1 MSGLQTIQAVG
12 NGLQVAFDTLSSIA
26 SRKGHTVHS
35 VTINVQGTDLSAGV
49 VVGNATVNN
58 RSRRPF
64 KLTVSKGGCGG
75 AGVNVEFM
83 GVTERIA
90 A

>member
-1 MSGLQTIQAVG
+1 MNGLQTIQAVG
-12 NGLQVAFDTLSSIA
+12 NGLQVAFDTLSKIA
-26 SRKGHTVHS
+26 KRKGHQVHS
-35 VTINVQGTDLSAGV
+35 VTINVGETDLSSGV
-49 VVGNATVNN
+49 VVGNVTVNN

-64 KLTVSKGGCGG
+64 KLTVVQGGCSG

-83 GVTERIA
+83 GVTEKIA

>member
-35 VTINVQGTDLSAGV
+35 VTFFFHLLS
-49 VVGNATVNN
+49 
-58 RSRRPF
+58 
-64 KLTVSKGGCGG
+64 
-75 AGVNVEFM
+75 
-83 GVTERIA
+83 
-90 A
+90 